1 MAVNKVVL
9 GSETLLDLTGDTV
22 TKGTLLAGR
31 SAHNAAGEQ
40 IEGEYTPPDVFTGAS
55 AEAAGTSGL
64 VPPPAAGDEK
74 KYLCGDGSW
83 ATPEAQT
90 TIKIC
95 RCENMPVYL
104 GDKKVSIFAGAGA
117 AKLQKKTVTPT
128 ESQQTVTPDTGYD
141 GMSQVTVEAVP
152 AGYIGSGVTKKAAA
166 TYTPKSTD
174 QVIAAGQYLS
184 GAQTIKGDANL
195 VGGNILAGKS
205 IFGVAGTV
213 VIQKYYIGSSEPSS
227 STGSNG
233 DLYLQTGG

>member
-1 MAVNKVVL
+1 MRQFMMKNADGQTFDLMRKDAFLSEPAGLGFGQDVELTQAGTGWVLTKISYTRPEPSGQMVFAGYDQYEEFLQFLGAGGTELWYKPLSVWLCLPCAVTL

-74 KYLCGDGSW
+74 KFLQGDGSW

-95 RCENMPVYL
+95 RW
-104 GDKKVSIFAGAGA
+104 
-117 AKLQKKTVTPT
+117 
-128 ESQQTVTPDTGYD
+128 
-141 GMSQVTVEAVP
+141 
-152 AGYIGSGVTKKAAA
+152 
-166 TYTPKSTD
+166 
-174 QVIAAGQYLS
+174 
-184 GAQTIKGDANL
+184 
-195 VGGNILAGKS
+195 
-205 IFGVAGTV
+205 
-213 VIQKYYIGSSEPSS
+213 
-227 STGSNG
+227 
-233 DLYLQTGG
+233 